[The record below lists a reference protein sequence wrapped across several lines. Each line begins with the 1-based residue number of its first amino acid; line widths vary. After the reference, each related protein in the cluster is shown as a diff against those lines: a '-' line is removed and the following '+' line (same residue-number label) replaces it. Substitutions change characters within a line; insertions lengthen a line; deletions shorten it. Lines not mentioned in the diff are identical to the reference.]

1 MAVWKKIRSF
11 STNPGVISVGVG
23 KVVVVEFGKYAD
35 ELVNM
40 EEERSESFKETIQG
54 RLLSILRS
62 FDQRET
68 NPKTVVICKVMNL
81 SFRNKLQRCF

>member
-11 STNPGVISVGVG
+11 PTNPGVISVRGG
-23 KVVVVEFGKYAD
+23 KVVFGKLGNTD
-35 ELVNM
+35 ELANM

-54 RLLSILRS
+54 RLLSILPS
-62 FDQRET
+62 LVQRKT

>member
-23 KVVVVEFGKYAD
+23 KVVVGKYAD

-54 RLLSILRS
+54 RLLSILPS